1 MQQNIATM
9 EEIKKD
15 TFKYSFIPA
24 RPVPWLREK
33 DRFKVFVKGE
43 GVRIKDINNKVYI
56 DGAAGWQFG
65 LVGHGRTEIG
75 EAIQDQIANLAI
87 VAPEFI
93 NIPRLRLAAKLA
105 EITPKNLLKSSF
117 VNSGSE
123 ADETALKIAK
133 QYHILNGESTRFKV
147 IARRGQYVGITWGAM
162 SMQGVYKNL
171 LKDFEPLVPMAR
183 HVAHPYCY
191 RCEYGLTYPDCG
203 ILCAKEIEN
212 VIQFED
218 PMTVSAV
225 LGEPISHSNYVA
237 LPPPEYWP
245 MVRSICDKYGVLL
258 INDEVITGF
267 GRTGKWFG
275 CMQYDIQPDMIT
287 FAKGITSGYIPM
299 GGVITTNEIASKF
312 DNETTVMNMSTWG
325 GNPVSAAGALAN
337 LAIIER
343 ENLVENSAEM
353 GKYMLDGMRDRL
365 LSSPIVGDI
374 RGIGLM
380 ICVELVADKK
390 TKAFFKPE
398 QNVTN
403 RIFDEM
409 YTEGLLFRVFGS
421 NIIFTPAL
429 SIGKSDI
436 DEIITILSKII
447 NTITKDL
454 GY

>member
-1 MQQNIATM
+1 
-9 EEIKKD
+9 
-15 TFKYSFIPA
+15 
-24 RPVPWLREK
+24 
-33 DRFKVFVKGE
+33 
-43 GVRIKDINNKVYI
+43 
-56 DGAAGWQFG
+56 
-65 LVGHGRTEIG
+65 
-75 EAIQDQIANLAI
+75 
-87 VAPEFI
+87 
-93 NIPRLRLAAKLA
+93 
-105 EITPKNLLKSSF
+105 
-117 VNSGSE
+117 
-123 ADETALKIAK
+123 
-133 QYHILNGESTRFKV
+133 
-147 IARRGQYVGITWGAM
+147 
-162 SMQGVYKNL
+162 
-171 LKDFEPLVPMAR
+171 MAR

-212 VIQFED
+212 IIQFED
-218 PMTVSAV
+218 PMTVSAM

-275 CMQYDIQPDMIT
+275 SMHYDIQPDIIT

-299 GGVITTNEIASKF
+299 GGAITTTEIATKF
-312 DNETTVMNMSTWG
+312 DNGITVMNMSTWG

-337 LAIIER
+337 VSIIER
-343 ENLVENSAEM
+343 ENLVENSAKM
-353 GKYMLDGMRDRL
+353 GEYMLEGMKDRL

-380 ICVELVADKK
+380 ICIELVADKK

-398 QNVTN
+398 QDVTN
-403 RIFDEM
+403 MIFDEM
-409 YTEGLLFRVFGS
+409 YSQGLLFRLFGS

-436 DEIITILSKII
+436 DEIITILGRII
-447 NTITKDL
+447 GTIAKNL